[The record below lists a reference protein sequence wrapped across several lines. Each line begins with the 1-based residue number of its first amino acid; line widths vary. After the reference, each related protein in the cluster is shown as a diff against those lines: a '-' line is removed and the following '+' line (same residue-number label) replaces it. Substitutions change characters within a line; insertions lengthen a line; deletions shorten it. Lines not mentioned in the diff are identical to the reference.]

1 MSSRRVVS
9 VCLGMVLVLSGLLV
23 NAKETKEATK
33 KTKATAGKS
42 AAPPGVTLN
51 ACGCYRKGSAC
62 VCTDRKAK
70 CECPDDCEPVG
81 CEEKRQ
87 KEMDREMAAEVKH
100 AQEEDKKRE
109 AAEAA
114 RAKEA
119 ADKENREAEAHG
131 QESDDQANQPTDD
144 EKATPKPA
152 KPAHKDREKK

>member
-1 MSSRRVVS
+1 MLSARPVVS
-9 VCLGMVLVLSGLLV
+9 VCLGAVLVLGGLV
-23 NAKETKEATK
+23 AGAKEAAK
-33 KTKATAGKS
+33 KDKGTAGKS

-87 KEMDREMAAEVKH
+87 KEMDREMAAEVKR

-114 RAKEA
+114 RASKENA
-119 ADKENREAEAHG
+119 SKDNADKEAEDQGAQG
-131 QESDDQANQPTDD
+131 GESDDDKPA
-144 EKATPKPA
+144 PKPA
-152 KPAHKDREKK
+152 KPAHKEREKK